1 MMDPKDI
8 SELQHEEFYRYIA
21 QAYDKPRF
29 TLHYK
34 TDAPLNIRSI
44 FYVPEMVRCL
54 AVYSAALGKLRVQV
68 SLTAPSVNLP
78 LWCRLKLL
86 QLTSIPAF
94 PVSLVSS
101 SSNSSA
107 KSTVQNLAEV
117 YSPALPQWTLAALS
131 SDCPLENS

>member
-54 AVYSAALGKLRVQV
+54 AVHSIALDPGLTHSARGGVGV
-68 SLTAPSVNLP
+68 PSEELHIVAGVYLP
-78 LWCRLKLL
+78 LWCRLEASADDCCSHLP
-86 QLTSIPAF
+86 SA
-94 PVSLVSS
+94 SLVCSS
-101 SSNSSA
+101 SSA
-107 KSTVQNLAEV
+107 KWKPSQVLL
-117 YSPALPQWTLAALS
+117 PALPQWTLAALS
-131 SDCPLENS
+131 S